1 VCEAKECDLGCILLQ
16 FQESTRYYLP
26 QYHLISPRVCQHIT
40 QASPSVLGDATI
52 WASHE
57 EKKLTMGPSHNV
69 HYASLWIIFCHDHQ
83 LEKLMPLHVKI
94 VLF

>member
-1 VCEAKECDLGCILLQ
+1 MCLGLYFVTISRINKVL
-16 FQESTRYYLP
+16 FT

-40 QASPSVLGDATI
+40 QASPNVLGDATI

-69 HYASLWIIFCHDHQ
+69 HYASLWIMFCHDHQ
-83 LEKLMPLHVKI
+83 LEELMPLHVKI